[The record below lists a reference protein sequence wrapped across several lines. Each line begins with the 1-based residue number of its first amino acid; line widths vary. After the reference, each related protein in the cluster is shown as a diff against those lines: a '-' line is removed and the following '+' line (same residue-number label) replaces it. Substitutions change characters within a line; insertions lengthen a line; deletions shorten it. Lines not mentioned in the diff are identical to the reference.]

1 MGAIGRPSEIY
12 APIREARC
20 DRCRRWIRIGGLRAH
35 YEIEH
40 PRQAEPGEEL
50 PLREISKT
58 DRIAELVEMGAPL
71 SAAAAACGVPYRT
84 VVRWMEWGAA
94 QEEAHGPDATAE
106 EIPAARV
113 IFWRFWQAITH
124 AREAAKAAHV
134 QAIRDAPDWRA
145 RAWMLERMYPEEFGR
160 LERLHVG
167 ADRNAGP
174 IRVIHTEEDPA
185 FVEEVTRIY
194 RDAGVFP
201 DVDSGPSTNG
211 REPEGG

>member
-1 MGAIGRPSEIY
+1 MGAVGRPSEIY
-12 APIREARC
+12 EPIREARC

-40 PRQAEPGEEL
+40 PRTPEPGEQL
-50 PLREISKT
+50 PIREIPKEE
-58 DRIAELVEMGAPL
+58 RIAELVEMGAPL

-94 QEEAHGPDATAE
+94 QAEAYGTDATE
-106 EIPAARV
+106 LEIPEARR
-113 IFWRFWQAITH
+113 IFWRFWRAITH
-124 AREAAKAAHV
+124 AREAAKAAHI
-134 QAIRDAPDWRA
+134 QAIREAPDWRA
-145 RAWMLERMYPEEFGR
+145 RAWILERMYPAEFGR
-160 LERLHVG
+160 VDRLRVGGDGDAEPVRVVHV
-167 ADRNAGP
+167 
-174 IRVIHTEEDPA
+174 EEDPN

-194 RDAGVFP
+194 RDAGLFG